1 MQENNKE
8 VAVELLLADLMLRMA
23 LIEEV
28 IFEKGFITKEDYV
41 NKLSEKANTLAN
53 KVQNKSAM

>member
-41 NKLSEKANTLAN
+41 NKLSEKANALAN
-53 KVQNKSAM
+53 KVQNKPAM